1 MDKKKGLLNVI
12 VSIAF
17 KIVLLVGAILA
28 RRLLIK
34 YIGNEVNGL
43 NSLYASIIGFLAVA
57 ELGVGSA
64 ITFCMYKPIVEGD
77 KNKVSALYHLFTK
90 LYLIIGAIIFVVGC
104 ALIPLLPYLAAD
116 YQNINQNIYLTFFLM
131 LVSVVITYLF
141 SSKTSLINAY
151 KNNYITTTIS
161 STGQLLQFGMQILV
175 LIYTRSF
182 VWFLVCAIVT
192 NLLQWAATELIA
204 RKKHKDIIKNR
215 QSVDGEIPP
224 TPSLFPPLSEL
235 LYWENIRTTRR

>member
-17 KIVLLVGAILA
+17 KVLLLVGAILV
-28 RRLLIK
+28 RRYLIK

-43 NSLYASIIGFLAVA
+43 NSLYTSIIGFLAVA

-77 KNKVSALYHLFTK
+77 NDKVSALYHLFTK
-90 LYLIIGAIIFVVGC
+90 LYLIIGAIILAVGC
-104 ALIPLLPYLAAD
+104 ALMPLLPYLAAD
-116 YQNINQNIYLTFFLM
+116 YNDINQNLYLTFFLL

-151 KNNYITTTIS
+151 KNNYITTTITS
-161 STGQLLQFGMQILV
+161 VGQILQYVLQIVV

-182 VWFLVCAIVT
+182 VWYLVCAICAAVI
-192 NLLQWAATELIA
+192 QWVINEFVA
-204 RKKHKDIIKNR
+204 RKMHNIIKKNN
-215 QSVDGEIPP
+215 QSI
-224 TPSLFPPLSEL
+224 
-235 LYWENIRTTRR
+235 